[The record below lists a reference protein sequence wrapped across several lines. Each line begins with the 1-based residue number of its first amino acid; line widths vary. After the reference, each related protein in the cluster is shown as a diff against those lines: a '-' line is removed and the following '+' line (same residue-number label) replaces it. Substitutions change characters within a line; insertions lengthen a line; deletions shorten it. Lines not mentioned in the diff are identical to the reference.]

1 MSQPVMT
8 QPQQLFVSS
17 LEADW
22 ASGIC
27 DCCDDKKQ
35 CRVTHTLHPIRAD
48 FTDPTP
54 TLGTRLTA
62 GHEHA
67 ADALTAHKNYYKN
80 LIEHRQTDLF
90 FNLSVFTETTSAVIC
105 FPLILNKF
113 IVLNTSENK
122 ER

>member
-1 MSQPVMT
+1 MSRPVMT

-67 ADALTAHKNYYKN
+67 ADALTAHKNLTEHKQTRS
-80 LIEHRQTDLF
+80 LIYQFPQRQ
-90 FNLSVFTETTSAVIC
+90 TSAVIC

-113 IVLNTSENK
+113 IIILNTSEYK
-122 ER
+122 QR